1 MRERIDCAV
10 LLEPHDGLW
19 SALAAGEY
27 LGGRLIMHHVGG
39 DLPAGDFDMGSYL
52 RDNEVMLRRYDVCI
66 VGVTASNL
74 PWTRRL
80 LSVREGGCGQT
91 PVLAVI
97 SGLKAAAIDDLLSL
111 GLADFIR
118 LPLCYDELRAR
129 IQQLLVNRGGARY
142 GMQQARA
149 RAVMQL
155 NDVGP
160 PRAGGAAVL
169 SGRAAQSAGPGTSL
183 ALTAGSVLPSI
194 DQRQPLLS
202 EDDLCDTILQRTG
215 LELDAY
221 AVAAATRTA
230 TNKESFRA
238 AKGKVI
244 ERFER
249 AYIAAALG
257 SCAGNIAL
265 AARGAQKHRRAFWA
279 LMRKYQIDA
288 SAYRPDPSNNFSPDG

>member
-10 LLEPHDGLW
+10 LLEPHDGFW
-19 SALAAGEY
+19 SALDAGEY
-27 LGGRLIMHHVGG
+27 LGGRLVMHPVGC
-39 DLPAGDFDMGSYL
+39 DVLSADVDEGSYL

-74 PWTRRL
+74 SWARRL
-80 LSVREGGCGQT
+80 LSARAGAKGET
-91 PVLAVI
+91 PALAVV

-129 IQQLLVNRGGARY
+129 IQQLLVSRGGLRY
-142 GMQQARA
+142 GLQPAPSRVA
-149 RAVMQL
+149 LQL
-155 NDVGP
+155 NDVVQP
-160 PRAGGAAVL
+160 LAA
-169 SGRAAQSAGPGTSL
+169 SGVASSGTSRGFAAPA
-183 ALTAGSVLPSI
+183 ALPVAGAN
-194 DQRQPLLS
+194 QPTSASHAPPMLS
-202 EDDLCDTILQRTG
+202 EDELCDTILQRTG

-230 TNKESFRA
+230 TSKDSFRA
-238 AKGKVI
+238 AKGRVI

-257 SCAGNIAL
+257 SCSGNIAL

-288 SAYRPDPSNNFSPDG
+288 SVYRPDPSNNFSPDG

>member
-10 LLEPHDGLW
+10 LLEPHDDMW

-27 LGGRLIMHHVGG
+27 LGGRLVMHRLGG
-39 DLPAGDFDMGSYL
+39 DLSVADLDEGSYL

-74 PWTRRL
+74 PWARRL
-80 LSVREGGCGQT
+80 LSARAGAKGET
-91 PVLAVI
+91 PALAVV

-129 IQQLLVNRGGARY
+129 IQQLLVSRGGSRY
-142 GMQQARA
+142 GSQQAS

-155 NDVGP
+155 NDVVQSP
-160 PRAGGAAVL
+160 AGGAAAL
-169 SGRAAQSAGPGTSL
+169 SGRPGQSAVSGALSASAAGHVVSSFAQGP
-183 ALTAGSVLPSI
+183 
-194 DQRQPLLS
+194 PLLS

-230 TNKESFRA
+230 TSKDSFRA
-238 AKGKVI
+238 AKGRVI

-257 SCAGNIAL
+257 SCSGNIAL

-288 SAYRPDPSNNFSPDG
+288 NVYRPDPSNNFSPDG